1 MIGLAVLLL
10 SAVAAAC
17 ATPLV
22 RSLARR
28 WGALDQPGPR
38 KVHAAAVPLLGGWA
52 VWLGFAVAAG
62 AAWYAGWL
70 NDGRL
75 TGLQVGCLLL
85 ATFGLLVGGSL
96 DDRFSLPPLGQV
108 AFPVAASL
116 LLVYAG
122 VNVDVVTN
130 PVGSGLWYLA
140 QTSLWLPS
148 IVAFIWLLGMTYTT
162 KLLDGLDGLATT
174 TAAIAGVALFIAS
187 LSWDVPRSGT
197 SLLCLALVGACLG
210 FLPFNW
216 HRASVFLGEG
226 GSTFLGFTL
235 GALAIISGAKI
246 ATAVLVM
253 GVPMLDV
260 AWVIGRRVLAGQN
273 PFASADRRHIHHR
286 LLDAG
291 LSQPRA
297 VLVLA
302 AIAASF
308 ASVALLQRTAG
319 KVIGLGLLAAFMLGL
334 GLLLNRVGRPSAR
347 LRPAAG
353 RPRAS

>member
-1 MIGLAVLLL
+1 MTGVAVLLL
-10 SAVAAAC
+10 AAAAAAA

-22 RSLARR
+22 RRVALA

-38 KVHAAAVPLLGGWA
+38 KVHRSPVPLLGGWA
-52 VWLGFAVAAG
+52 VWIGFAVAA
-62 AAWYAGWL
+62 AVAWWAGWL
-70 NDGRL
+70 DDGRL
-75 TGLQVGCLLL
+75 TAPQVGSLLL
-85 ATFGLLVGGSL
+85 ATLGLLLGGSL
-96 DDRFSLPPLGQV
+96 DDRFQLRPWQQV
-108 AFPVAASL
+108 AFPLAASL

-122 VNVDVVTN
+122 VHVDVVTN
-130 PVGSGLWYLA
+130 PFGRGLWYLA

-148 IVAFIWLLGMTYTT
+148 AVAFLWLLGMTYTT

-174 TAAIAGVALFIAS
+174 VAAVAGLALFVAS

-216 HRASVFLGEG
+216 HPARVFLGEG

-260 AWVIGRRVLAGQN
+260 VWVIGRRLLQRQN
-273 PFASADRRHIHHR
+273 PFASADRRHVHHR

-291 LSQPRA
+291 LRQPAA
-297 VLVLA
+297 VLVMA
-302 AIAASF
+302 TVSASF
-308 ASVALLQRTAG
+308 ASVALLQRTTG
-319 KVIGLGLLAAFMLGL
+319 KVIALGLLAAFMLGL
-334 GLLLNRVGRPSAR
+334 GLLLNRVGRP
-347 LRPAAG
+347 
-353 RPRAS
+353 RAS